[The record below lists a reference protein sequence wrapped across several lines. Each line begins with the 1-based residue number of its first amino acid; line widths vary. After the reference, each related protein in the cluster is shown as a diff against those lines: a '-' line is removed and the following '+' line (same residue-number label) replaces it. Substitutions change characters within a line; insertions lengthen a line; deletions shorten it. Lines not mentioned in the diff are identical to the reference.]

1 MDRTVVIP
9 LPAAIAHGHR
19 VQVVEIDDD
28 AGHTVIAL
36 IDLETGVRYGADTE
50 SGRPATTWTGY
61 VLECRITPSRMG
73 ASTTLLIDRVG
84 SGAAEAD
91 DALRGA
97 DAAAEAASDE
107 ALRWGGAD
115 RRPEPEAPRFW

>member
-19 VQVVEIDDD
+19 VQVVERIDE
-28 AGHTVIAL
+28 GGGRTTLAL
-36 IDLETGVRYGADTE
+36 TDLETGVRYGADAEPGT
-50 SGRPATTWTGY
+50 TTWTGR

-73 ASTTLLIDRVG
+73 ANTTLLIDRVG
-84 SGAAEAD
+84 SGAVDAD
-91 DALRGA
+91 DALRDA
-97 DAAAEAASDE
+97 DAAADAARDE

-115 RRPEPEAPRFW
+115 RKPEPEAPRLW